1 MRKLPTIPKNKNKP
15 PHRKVRGLCLLTG
28 NRIRRIQLQADVDAG
43 VLTVGVHHTVDGSL
57 QVGLVILVGQLLG
70 GVGRD
75 IAVLDH
81 EDLGAGSQV
90 VALTVN
96 AQGAVLVGNN
106 TVGVGINGELVG
118 IGSVGN
124 RIHGV
129 NHDVA
134 VLVVLDLSVQLAS
147 QGVSSPLTM
156 AS

>member
-1 MRKLPTIPKNKNKP
+1 M
-15 PHRKVRGLCLLTG
+15 V
-28 NRIRRIQLQADVDAG
+28 A
-43 VLTVGVHHTVDGSL
+43 L

-106 TVGVGINGELVG
+106 TVGAINGELD
-118 IGSVGN
+118 
-124 RIHGV
+124 R
-129 NHDVA
+129 DR
-134 VLVVLDLSVQLAS
+134 
-147 QGVSSPLTM
+147 
-156 AS
+156 